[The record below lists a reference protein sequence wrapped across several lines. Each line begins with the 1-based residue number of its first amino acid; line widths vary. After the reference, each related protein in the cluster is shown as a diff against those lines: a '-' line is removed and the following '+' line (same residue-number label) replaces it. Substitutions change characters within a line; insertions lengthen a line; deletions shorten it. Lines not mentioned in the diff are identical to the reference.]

1 MEEDIYDINFEN
13 QNQFNILEEEFGN
26 KVSSFFN
33 QSMYYHYSNSEYKKY
48 YNFDNDLERLSN
60 DENSLTINNSTS
72 NTEKIKFEKVKTKKN
87 KIEVFV
93 IEKLPKEKK
102 SLKQKRN
109 RTKNNKNN
117 NGEKKHTKYA
127 FDNIASKIRT
137 NLFKGILVVLNKSL
151 EDQDSAREEKC
162 YTSKSSGKI
171 ETKMRDKSFYKINI
185 DEYGKTVKGNLDLLK
200 MPLRQIFYQDCSE
213 KYKNYQNNNK
223 NLLNEIS
230 GNSAFNKTN
239 QILDMTVLQCLEHFR
254 GTQRYDVL
262 DGLEIEYQRL
272 IKKFRDDQEEKDY
285 IEQFKE
291 GLNTFE
297 KNFQGKKSYKK

>member
-1 MEEDIYDINFEN
+1 MTELDSYFEN
-13 QNQFNILEEEFGN
+13 QNQFNILEEFGN
-26 KVSSFFN
+26 EVSSFFN

-60 DENSLTINNSTS
+60 DKNSLTIFNSTS

-102 SLKQKRN
+102 SLKRKRN

>member
-1 MEEDIYDINFEN
+1 MEEDIYDIYFEN
-13 QNQFNILEEEFGN
+13 QNQFNILEEFGN
-26 KVSSFFN
+26 EVSSFFN

-102 SLKQKRN
+102 SLKRKRN

>member
-1 MEEDIYDINFEN
+1 MEEDIYDIYFEN
-13 QNQFNILEEEFGN
+13 QNQFNIPEEFGN

-33 QSMYYHYSNSEYKKY
+33 QSMYYHYSNPEYKKY
-48 YNFDNDLERLSN
+48 YNFDNDLERLPN
-60 DENSLTINNSTS
+60 DENSLTIHNSTS

-102 SLKQKRN
+102 SLKRKRN

-171 ETKMRDKSFYKINI
+171 ETKMRDRSFYKINI
-185 DEYGKTVKGNLDLLK
+185 DGYGKTVQGNLDLLK

-262 DGLEIEYQRL
+262 DGLEKEYQRL
-272 IKKFRDDQEEKDY
+272 IKKFKDDQEEKDY

-291 GLNTFE
+291 GLKNFE

>member
-1 MEEDIYDINFEN
+1 MAVYFEN
-13 QNQFNILEEEFGN
+13 QNQFNNLEEFGN
-26 KVSSFFN
+26 EVSPFFN
-33 QSMYYHYSNSEYKKY
+33 QSMDYHYSNSEYKKF

-60 DENSLTINNSTS
+60 DEKFLTIINSTS

-102 SLKQKRN
+102 TLKRKRN

-151 EDQDSAREEKC
+151 EDQDSPREEKC

-171 ETKMRDKSFYKINI
+171 ETKMRDRSFYKINI
-185 DEYGKTVKGNLDLLK
+185 DEYGKTVQGNLDLLK

-291 GLNTFE
+291 GLKNFE

>member
-1 MEEDIYDINFEN
+1 MEEDIYDIYFEN
-13 QNQFNILEEEFGN
+13 QNQFNILEEIGN

-102 SLKQKRN
+102 SLKRKRN

-171 ETKMRDKSFYKINI
+171 ETKMRDRSFYKINI
-185 DEYGKTVKGNLDLLK
+185 DGYGKTVQGNLDLLK

-262 DGLEIEYQRL
+262 EGLEIEYQRL

-291 GLNTFE
+291 GLKNFE

>member
-1 MEEDIYDINFEN
+1 MEEDIYDIYFEN
-13 QNQFNILEEEFGN
+13 QNQFNIPEEFGN

-33 QSMYYHYSNSEYKKY
+33 QSMYYHYSNPEYKKY

-102 SLKQKRN
+102 SLKRKRN

-171 ETKMRDKSFYKINI
+171 ETKMRDRSFYKINI
-185 DEYGKTVKGNLDLLK
+185 DGYGKTVQGNLDLLK

-262 DGLEIEYQRL
+262 DGLEKEYQRL
-272 IKKFRDDQEEKDY
+272 IKKFKDDQEEKDY

-291 GLNTFE
+291 GLKNFE